1 MIKGCKIK
9 AQLFPKIKN
18 RRLTARE
25 MEEEKL
31 VASIFK
37 RPLRTFLL
45 DPPTYPYF
53 PPEPKVNFDLNFP

>member
-1 MIKGCKIK
+1 
-9 AQLFPKIKN
+9 
-18 RRLTARE
+18 